1 MSKTTPNPLLVP
13 ALKASMG
20 DWAYYIGF
28 MSMRDIVDRVSVAED
43 IHVTRSMK
51 DWLQRRLTQNSKKIA
66 EYLLT
71 QRQRFFNAIVIGAYG
86 GRPKWHELAIGV
98 DKLAIPRAT
107 EGAHGFLELRG
118 DETLFAVDGQHRLK
132 GMQAAIADNAELGS
146 EEVGTIFVKGVTA
159 TDRGKDPAGFER
171 IRRLFAT
178 LNRYAKPVQKRDII
192 ALDEDDVV
200 AIVTRR
206 LVEEH
211 PLFIDKTA
219 MRATKAVGRG
229 DEHNLTSIVALYDFL
244 DICLRDCGAAKW
256 KDYKRFRPPD
266 DEVNSWYGKAV
277 SLWKSMCKR
286 FRPLREIRDSAPADK
301 KALAY
306 RNSETGGHLLFRP
319 VGLLAVARSI
329 SHWQREGT
337 SAAVAIGRIAQ
348 VPMDLSSSPW
358 AGLVWDTVNH
368 RMIPESKQVVLS
380 KVIFYGS
387 GGDLSVLKS
396 SPDRLRRE
404 LAGLMNREPP
414 DVRLRKFARQ
424 EPAQ

>member
-1 MSKTTPNPLLVP
+1 MSKTTFAPLLVP

-28 MSMRDIVDRVSVAED
+28 MSMQDIVDRVSVAED

-71 QRQRFFNAIVIGAYG
+71 QQQRFFNGVVIGAYG
-86 GRPKWHELAIGV
+86 GRPEWHELAISAEKHV
-98 DKLAIPRAT
+98 IPRAL

-132 GMQAAIADNAELGS
+132 GMEAAIADNAKLGS
-146 EEVGTIFVKGVTA
+146 EEVCTIFVKGVIA
-159 TDRGKDPAGFER
+159 TDRKKDPDGFER

-211 PLFIDKTA
+211 PLFVDKTA
-219 MRATKAVGRG
+219 MRPGKAIPVG
-229 DEHNLTSIVALYDFL
+229 DEQNLTSIVALYDFI
-244 DICLRDCGAAKW
+244 DTCLCDRGASKW
-256 KDYKRFRPPD
+256 NDYKRFRPPD
-266 DEVNSWYGKAV
+266 DEVEAWYDKTVAV
-277 SLWKSMCKR
+277 WATMCRR
-286 FRPLREIRDSAPADK
+286 FRPLREIRDSAPEDK
-301 KALAY
+301 RVRAY
-306 RNSETGGHLLFRP
+306 RNRKTGGHLLFRP
-319 VGLLAVARSI
+319 VGLLALARAI
-329 SHWQREGT
+329 RHWQRAGVAEA
-337 SAAVAIGRIAQ
+337 SAIGRIAK

-358 AGLVWDTVNH
+358 AGLVWDAVNR
-368 RMIPESKQVVLS
+368 RMIPESKQTVLS
-380 KVIFYGS
+380 KVIFHGS

-396 SPDRLRRE
+396 SPDKLRRE
-404 LAGLMNREPP
+404 LAGLMNREPG
-414 DVRLRKFARQ
+414 DVRLRLFAR
-424 EPAQ
+424 